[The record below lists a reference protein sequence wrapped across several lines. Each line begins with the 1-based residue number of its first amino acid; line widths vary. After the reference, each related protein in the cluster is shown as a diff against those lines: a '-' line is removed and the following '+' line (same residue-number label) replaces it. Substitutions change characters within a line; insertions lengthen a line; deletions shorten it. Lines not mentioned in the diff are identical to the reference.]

1 MDPIAFEIDTSQ
13 LNQMAVRISNMFNR
27 LPEHLAKAMTYAA
40 YDAQKHLK
48 GETPRFVDRPTK
60 WTTNATFVERA
71 TPANLSVRLG
81 FKDYAS
87 KGTPAAKYLQPIVK
101 GGQRGP
107 KSTEWQLQRAG
118 MLRPGQYI
126 VPTGVHPL
134 PFDNYGN
141 IPAGKYT
148 QVLSRLR
155 ALGEQGYSG
164 NTSRSSRSQARR
176 SGQDYFLGRPGG
188 IKQGIQARV
197 GPRPSDG
204 AASSGATIRGRDAKG
219 RFTKGAK
226 KPGRPRTANLPR
238 GFHTVFYITP
248 KPRYQATF
256 PVRSIIQSKFNER
269 FPSVF
274 ERIVFRSR

>member
-1 MDPIAFEIDTSQ
+1 MDITFEVDTAQ

-27 LPEHLAKAMTYAA
+27 LPTHLAKAMTYAA
-40 YDAQKHLK
+40 YDAQKQLK
-48 GETPRFVDRPTK
+48 AETPSFVDRPTK
-60 WTTNATFVERA
+60 WTLNATFVQRA
-71 TPANLSVRLG
+71 TPESLAVRLG
-81 FKDYAS
+81 FKDTAV
-87 KGTPAAKYLQPIVK
+87 KGTPAARYLQPMVK

-118 MLRPGQYI
+118 LIRPGQYI

-134 PFDNYGN
+134 PFNEYGN
-141 IPAGKYT
+141 VPAAKYT

-155 ALGEQGYSG
+155 AFGEQGYSA
-164 NTSRSSRSQARR
+164 NRSGSARSQARR
-176 SGQDYFLGRPGG
+176 TGQDYFLGGPGG
-188 IKQGIQARV
+188 LKPGIQARV

-204 AASSGATIRGRDAKG
+204 ASSSGTQRRDSKG
-219 RFTKGAK
+219 RFTKKAK
-226 KPGRPRTANLPR
+226 KPGRPRTSNLPR

-269 FPSVF
+269 FPSIF
-274 ERIVFRSR
+274 ERIVFNTK